1 LTAAHELAVNDT
13 SKQDEIEKLRIENAK
28 LNYRILHLTRAL
40 SGEDATP
47 AKH

>member
-1 LTAAHELAVNDT
+1 MNDT
-13 SKQDEIEKLRIENAK
+13 TRQDEIDKLKIENAK

-47 AKH
+47 VKH